1 MDHTLMFILIDEM
14 IEETTKV
21 EENLI
26 MFHTIR

>member
-1 MDHTLMFILIDEM
+1 MDQTLMLILIDEL

-26 MFHTIR
+26 MFHTIN